1 MLQSVVSSRCMRL
14 VDRNRPAW
22 YFGFLL
28 ATYILYLIFGAV
40 IFSSVELPYEDLL
53 RRDLLELKRQFLNE
67 NECMSEAQL
76 EGFLERVLE
85 ASNYGVSILN
95 NASGNW
101 NWDFMSSLFFASTV
115 LSTTGYGHTVPLS
128 DGGKVFCI
136 LYSVIGIPFTLL
148 LFTALVQRILVHVTR
163 RPVLYMHIH
172 WGFPKHVVAV
182 VHALLLGFITVTCFF
197 FIPAAVFSILEEDW
211 NFLESFYFC
220 FISLSTI
227 GLGDYVPGEG
237 YNQRF
242 RQLYKL
248 GITCYLLIGLIAMLV
263 VLETFCELHELKT
276 FRKMF
281 YVKKK
286 KAEDQENIVE
296 HDQLA
301 FSSISD
307 QAASLKEEQK
317 LSEPFVA
324 LQPVVNYTG
333 DGSINGE
340 Q

>member
-1 MLQSVVSSRCMRL
+1 MLQSMASSRCMRMM
-14 VDRNRPAW
+14 DKNRPAW
-22 YFGFLL
+22 YFAFLMVS
-28 ATYILYLIFGAV
+28 YVLYLVFGAV
-40 IFSSVELPYEDLL
+40 VFSSVELPYEDLL
-53 RRDLLELKRQFLNE
+53 RKDLLELKQSFLNE
-67 NECMSEAQL
+67 HQCMSEEQL

-101 NWDFMSSLFFASTV
+101 NWDFTSSLFFASTV

-128 DGGKVFCI
+128 DGGKTFCI

-148 LFTALVQRILVHVTR
+148 LFTALVQRIIVYVAR
-163 RPVLYMHIH
+163 RPVLYIHLH
-172 WGFPKHVVAV
+172 WGFPKHIVAI
-182 VHALLLGFITVTCFF
+182 VHAFLLGLITVTCFF
-197 FIPAAVFSILEEDW
+197 FIPAAAFSILEGDW

-242 RQLYKL
+242 RELYKL
-248 GITCYLLIGLIAMLV
+248 GITCYLLLGLVAMLV
-263 VLETFCELHELKT
+263 VLETFCELQELKT
-276 FRKMF
+276 FRKLF
-281 YVKKK
+281 YVKKGK
-286 KAEDQENIVE
+286 DEDQENIME

-307 QAASLKEEQK
+307 QVATLKEEQK
-317 LSEPFVA
+317 LNEPFVA
-324 LQPVVNYTG
+324 LHPVKQVLARP
-333 DGSINGE
+333 INS
-340 Q
+340 

>member
-1 MLQSVVSSRCMRL
+1 MLQSLAGSRCVRVM
-14 VDRNRPAW
+14 DRNPSAW
-22 YFGFLL
+22 YFAFLL
-28 ATYILYLIFGAV
+28 ASYLLYLVFGAL
-40 IFSSVELPYEDLL
+40 IFSSVELPYEDLMRKELAEVKQSFL
-53 RRDLLELKRQFLNE
+53 RE
-67 NECMSEAQL
+67 NQCLSEEQL
-76 EGFLERVLE
+76 EVFLERVLE

-128 DGGKVFCI
+128 DGGKTFCI
-136 LYSVIGIPFTLL
+136 LYSIIGIPFTLL
-148 LFTALVQRILVHVTR
+148 LFTAVVQRIIVHVSR
-163 RPVLYMHIH
+163 RPVLFIH
-172 WGFPKHVVAV
+172 LRWGYPKHIVAII
-182 VHALLLGFITVTCFF
+182 HAFLLGILTVSCFF
-197 FIPAAVFSILEEDW
+197 LIPAAVFTDLEGDW

-242 RQLYKL
+242 RELYKF
-248 GITCYLLIGLIAMLV
+248 GITCYLMLGLLAMLV
-263 VLETFCELHELKT
+263 TLETFCELQELKT
-276 FRKMF
+276 FRKLF
-281 YVKKK
+281 YVKRSKD
-286 KAEDQENIVE
+286 EDQESIME
-296 HDQLA
+296 RDQLA

-307 QAASLKEEQK
+307 QVATLKDERK

-324 LQPVVNYTG
+324 LQPVVSYSSEG
-333 DGSINGE
+333 PINNE

>member
-1 MLQSVVSSRCMRL
+1 MLHSLASNRCVR
-14 VDRNRPAW
+14 VIDRNRPAW
-22 YFGFLL
+22 YFAFLTASYL
-28 ATYILYLIFGAV
+28 LYLVFGAV

-53 RRDLLELKRQFLNE
+53 RKDLQELKRSFLGE
-67 NECMSEAQL
+67 NQCLSEEQL

-128 DGGKVFCI
+128 DGGKTFCI
-136 LYSVIGIPFTLL
+136 LYSVIGIPFTFL
-148 LFTALVQRILVHVTR
+148 LFTALVQRILVYVAR
-163 RPVLYMHIH
+163 RPVLYIH
-172 WGFPKHVVAV
+172 LRWGYPKHMVAM
-182 VHALLLGFITVTCFF
+182 VHAFLLGLLTVTCFF
-197 FIPAAVFSILEEDW
+197 FIPAAVFSIMEEDW

-242 RQLYKL
+242 RELYKL
-248 GITCYLLIGLIAMLV
+248 GITCYLLLGLVAMLV
-263 VLETFCELHELKT
+263 VLEAFCELQELKT
-276 FRKMF
+276 FRKLF
-281 YVKKK
+281 YVKRGKD
-286 KAEDQENIVE
+286 EDQENIVE

-307 QAASLKEEQK
+307 QVASLKDEHK

-324 LQPVVNYTG
+324 LHPVASYAT
-333 DGSINGE
+333 DGSINNE
-340 Q
+340 H

>member
-1 MLQSVVSSRCMRL
+1 MLQSAASSKCMRL
-14 VDRNRPAW
+14 IDRNRPAW
-22 YFGFLL
+22 YFVFLL
-28 ATYILYLIFGAV
+28 FSYFLYLIFGALV
-40 IFSSVELPYEDLL
+40 FSSVELPYEDLL
-53 RRDLLELKRQFLNE
+53 RKDLLEIKRQFLNE

-76 EGFLERVLE
+76 EVFLERVLE

-128 DGGKVFCI
+128 DGGKLFCI

-148 LFTALVQRILVHVTR
+148 LFTALVQRIIVYVTR
-163 RPVLYMHIH
+163 KPVLYIHLH
-172 WGFPKHVVAV
+172 WGFPKHIVAI
-182 VHALLLGFITVTCFF
+182 VHSLLLGFFTVTCFF
-197 FIPAAVFSILEEDW
+197 FIPAAAFSILEEDW

-237 YNQRF
+237 YNQKF
-242 RQLYKL
+242 RQLYKM
-248 GITCYLLIGLIAMLV
+248 GITCYLLLGLIAMLV
-263 VLETFCELHELKT
+263 VLETFCELQELKM
-276 FRKMF
+276 FRKLF

-286 KAEDQENIVE
+286 KDEDQENIVE

-307 QAASLKEEQK
+307 QVASLKEDQK

-324 LQPVVNYTG
+324 LQPVVTYTG
-333 DGSINGE
+333 DGSNNNE
-340 Q
+340 

>member
-1 MLQSVVSSRCMRL
+1 MLQSLAGSRCVR
-14 VDRNRPAW
+14 VIDGNRSAW
-22 YFGFLL
+22 YFAFLM
-28 ATYILYLIFGAV
+28 ASYILYLVFGAL
-40 IFSSVELPYEDLL
+40 IFSSVELPYEDLK
-53 RRDLLELKRQFLNE
+53 RKELEEVKRSFLSE
-67 NECMSEAQL
+67 NQCLSEEQL
-76 EGFLERVLE
+76 EVFLERVLE

-128 DGGKVFCI
+128 DGGKTFCI
-136 LYSVIGIPFTLL
+136 FYSVIGIPFTLL
-148 LFTALVQRILVHVTR
+148 LFTAVVQRIIVHISQ
-163 RPVLYMHIH
+163 RPVLYIH
-172 WGFPKHVVAV
+172 LRWGYPKNIVAIV
-182 VHALLLGFITVTCFF
+182 QAVLLGILTVSCFF
-197 FIPAAVFSILEEDW
+197 FIPAAVFSDLEEDW

-242 RQLYKL
+242 RQLYKF
-248 GITCYLLIGLIAMLV
+248 GITCYLMLGLLAMLV
-263 VLETFCELHELKT
+263 TLETFCELQELKT
-276 FRKMF
+276 FRKLF
-281 YVKKK
+281 YVKRMKDG
-286 KAEDQENIVE
+286 DQENIME

-307 QAASLKEEQK
+307 QVASLKDERK

-324 LQPVVNYTG
+324 LQPVVNYNG
-333 DGSINGE
+333 DGSLNNE
-340 Q
+340 H